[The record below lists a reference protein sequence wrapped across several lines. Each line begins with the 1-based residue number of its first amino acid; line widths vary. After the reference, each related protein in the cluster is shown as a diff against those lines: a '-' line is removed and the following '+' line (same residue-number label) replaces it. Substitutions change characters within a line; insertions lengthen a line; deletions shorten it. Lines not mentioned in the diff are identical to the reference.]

1 MNETSIHRIL
11 GCLSLVLSVA
21 LYLLLPGQVS
31 VEPIPGAGDL
41 VWITPATVPLA
52 CAMAFALIGVLFI
65 GGSFL
70 SALQKERPV
79 TKLIE
84 REALPKLAFTII
96 TLLAYV
102 FLMEFLGYLLA
113 TILFLLTLNLYFGTR
128 GAKQLG
134 VAAILVPAAIFLFF
148 ARVMLI
154 PLPEGI
160 LGN

>member
-1 MNETSIHRIL
+1 MNETGIHRIL
-11 GCLSLVLSVA
+11 GCVSLMLSVA
-21 LYLLLPGQVS
+21 LHLLLPGQVS

-41 VWITPATVPLA
+41 VRITPATVPLA
-52 CAMAFALIGVLFI
+52 CATAFALIGALFI
-65 GGSFL
+65 VGSFS
-70 SALQKERPV
+70 SALRQARPA

-84 REALPKLAFTII
+84 REALPKLSFTII

-128 GAKQLG
+128 GAKELG
-134 VAAILVPAAIFLFF
+134 IAAILVPAAIFLFF

-160 LGN
+160 MGN